1 MRFIFAYLFYFSK
14 YIHIHDF
21 ISSHLFCKVGRKL
34 ASLSSLSV
42 RKLRLGEVSGV
53 CKDIKVVKSLIQSR
67 VWFFWLQNQDIFL
80 NGPCT
85 LNEHEELLKI
95 RMFILTILVQYFRQS
110 LQMMAPETIHPNP
123 HMFCMSHQPKFMWPS
138 RSWISSKAFGSKFSL
153 LSMTRGYLHTCP
165 RSLSDSFENTGCP
178 MSLPGA

>member
-21 ISSHLFCKVGRKL
+21 ISSHLFFKVGRKL
-34 ASLSSLSV
+34 ASLSSVSV

-67 VWFFWLQNQDIFL
+67 VWFFWLQNQDIFWMDPAFSMKMNNFWKL
-80 NGPCT
+80 GCWYWLFWFN
-85 LNEHEELLKI
+85 
-95 RMFILTILVQYFRQS
+95 ILDRVFR
-110 LQMMAPETIHPNP
+110 MMAPETIHPNP
-123 HMFCMSHQPKFMWPS
+123 HMFCVSHQPKFMWPS

-165 RSLSDSFENTGCP
+165 RSLPDSFENTGCP